1 MGKKNINILMLAIV
15 HKGIAIPIFWILL
28 NKRGNSDTTERIA
41 LIKRFIRIFGQDKIE
56 SLVADREFIG
66 KTWFEWLNQNKIPFS
81 IRIKKNLKVLNK
93 QGKSVQIKM
102 LFHDLKQGQLVNY
115 SRKIKLSGV
124 GCYVSALGLATD
136 ELLLIA
142 SNDRD
147 EKVFDR
153 YATRWEIET
162 LFSCLKGRGFDLE
175 DTHLT
180 KMKKVKKLLAVHAIA
195 FCWENKVGEWQHE
208 RLKPITIKKHG
219 RKEKSIF
226 KLGLDTLI
234 HAFKKAF
241 LQQECSEI
249 NWLVKILSN
258 KNQNIM

>member
-1 MGKKNINILMLAIV
+1 MLAIV

-115 SRKIKLSGV
+115 SRKIKL
-124 GCYVSALGLATD
+124 
-136 ELLLIA
+136 
-142 SNDRD
+142 
-147 EKVFDR
+147 
-153 YATRWEIET
+153 
-162 LFSCLKGRGFDLE
+162 
-175 DTHLT
+175 
-180 KMKKVKKLLAVHAIA
+180 
-195 FCWENKVGEWQHE
+195 
-208 RLKPITIKKHG
+208 
-219 RKEKSIF
+219 
-226 KLGLDTLI
+226 
-234 HAFKKAF
+234 
-241 LQQECSEI
+241 
-249 NWLVKILSN
+249 
-258 KNQNIM
+258 